1 MTVSAVVYEPAP
13 LSGQSV
19 PKASGGWFWN
29 RAAVVCCPPCD
40 DVLPLQ
46 GSVAVNSGYI
56 MFTAMMAFGALEHPV
71 DVSVGR
77 RAPAGAHALRRSEI
91 HRVQNEVL
99 CDGCISLSNGEALW
113 QVHAF
118 TVLCSL
124 FFAFAFKVRP
134 ADSCGVSAA
143 LSLGFWYHFG
153 IIPVLFLQPSRLS
166 LWYRLGITVVLF
178 PVLFRTHR

>member
-40 DVLPLQ
+40 GVLPLQ

-56 MFTAMMAFGALEHPV
+56 MLTATMAFGALEHPV
-71 DVSVGR
+71 DVLDGR
-77 RAPAGAHALRRSEI
+77 RAPAGAPALRRSEI

-99 CDGCISLSNGEALW
+99 CDGCISLSNGEALL
-113 QVHAF
+113 QSCYSPTRLKTRENGAF
-118 TVLCSL
+118 VVAVLRKMQKKQGLSEIRIDKLEFVSQNHQQCSGSNQDT
-124 FFAFAFKVRP
+124 P
-134 ADSCGVSAA
+134 
-143 LSLGFWYHFG
+143 YH
-153 IIPVLFLQPSRLS
+153 
-166 LWYRLGITVVLF
+166 
-178 PVLFRTHR
+178 